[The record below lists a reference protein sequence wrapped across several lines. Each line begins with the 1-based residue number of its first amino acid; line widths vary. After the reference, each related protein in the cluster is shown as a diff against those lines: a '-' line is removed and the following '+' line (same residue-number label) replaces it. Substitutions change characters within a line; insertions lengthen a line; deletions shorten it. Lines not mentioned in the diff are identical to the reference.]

1 MRLFLIVIAIF
12 FFCFLAGSDTN
23 AVRGTSD
30 NYCEPAEYFVQ
41 ADQKVTVGLDSP
53 EWLKTYL
60 FIRDVLSS
68 GKQLDLPG
76 DYQKNWNNLHGRILH
91 FMQNGVLTIQQRIC
105 CTLKYLRLLAVR
117 YGDGFYIYS
126 LEKLLI

>member
-12 FFCFLAGSDTN
+12 FFCFLAGSDTH
-23 AVRGTSD
+23 ATQETSGD
-30 NYCEPAEYFVQ
+30 YSESVGYLVQ
-41 ADQKVTVGLDSP
+41 ADRKVTVGLDSP

-91 FMQNGVLTIQQRIC
+91 FIQNGVLTIQQRIC
-105 CTLKYLRLLAVR
+105 CTLEYLRLLAVR
-117 YGDGFYIYS
+117 YGEGFYIYS